1 MVDTCTITRVVS
13 STTDVDSGEVDETL
27 ETVYTGRCRIQ
38 QPPAIA
44 RPADVGQA
52 LVFQL
57 PSQLQLPMAGSE
69 GVEVGDRV
77 TIDASVDDDLVDRT
91 WWVKALFH
99 KTHATSRRIGL
110 EEVTS

>member
-1 MVDTCTITRVVS
+1 MVDTCKIVRVVA
-13 STTDVDSGEVDETL
+13 TPTDDDTGEVEETT
-27 ETVYTGRCRIQ
+27 EVVYTGKCRIQ

-44 RPADVGQA
+44 RPATVGEA

-57 PSQLQLPMAGSE
+57 PSQLQLPMVGSE
-69 GVEVGDRV
+69 GVQVGDRV
-77 TIDASVDDDLVDRT
+77 TVDTSVDADLPARA